1 MQTKAPQ
8 TVTPLLEKM
17 NYLTP
22 KEWITRVLLD
32 PSITSSYAEPEFQ
45 DSTGKLLQSET
56 NAQHLSVASSD
67 NEFDALLEKPD
78 SQSQSSSVDAEM
90 RPLLPR
96 IKAYLTYLAKKVFVE
111 TYEFD
116 GLHLANATYTR
127 ADGVEI
133 NYPGDELPLSM
144 IIWTFLGFPTRPQFW
159 EQRRRNKQSLRL
171 IGFGLIHN
179 ISTILRNMFGG
190 SPHPEIETIKA
201 FGTGRALLLAGLVIE
216 AFIIKP
222 SIFLIKFA
230 ELFFKIPLNIIKF
243 GTEYIP
249 SFLKNITGT
258 LVGQLAKNWNLT
270 TELYNNGQIGFGSA
284 LGGYLVFGFAMVLL
298 APIHYAIRIA
308 TIVLTAATSPLKN
321 AKAAWNLGA
330 SLMIDNDIG
339 DYNYISVILVGSLF
353 LAASIAL
360 SAALW
365 AIAFPLIFTGLTTL
379 IPALNTAI
387 SALMGTPLIA
397 STFTSINAAITSAW
411 AYLGLTSAF
420 AYVSNALAL
429 SMGIHIAASN
439 LAFGVAAG
447 LVAAPTAIFAA
458 QIAAAFSN
466 GWARLN
472 QMSFKKA
479 FFPLFFKHEKDDD
492 TRHYHHN
499 HGHGEGV
506 SSQYPRQ
513 HAQHI
518 TRKLSDSDE
527 ELNQANQFADEYEL
541 KSTKR
546 ALPTM
551 PTIEH
556 DETRH
561 ILTLNKKPLTLRQ
574 IKSAMFRIDKGY
586 DYGSGQI
593 LRFHLN
599 NDTQS
604 YDIYLGSNGDQI
616 HGIKTI
622 EGDSHMFS
630 ASRFFTDLEKN
641 AETELDRKQQTEII
655 YH

>member
-8 TVTPLLEKM
+8 TSTPLLEKM

-32 PSITSSYAEPEFQ
+32 PSITSSYAESEFQ
-45 DSTGKLLQSET
+45 DSTGKVLQSKT

-67 NEFDALLEKPD
+67 NEHDALLEKPD
-78 SQSQSSSVDAEM
+78 SPSQSPSDDAEM

-96 IKAYLTYLAKKVFVE
+96 IKACLTYLAKKVFVE

-116 GLHLANATYTR
+116 GLHLSDAKYTR
-127 ADGVEI
+127 ADGKKI
-133 NYPGDELPLSM
+133 KYPGDELPLSM

-159 EQRRRNKQSLRL
+159 KERRRNQQNLGVK
-171 IGFGLIHN
+171 GFGLIHN

-190 SPHPEIETIKA
+190 SPHPDNQTIRA
-201 FGTGRALLLAGLVIE
+201 FGTGVDLLLLIGLVIE

-222 SIFLIKFA
+222 IIFLIKFA
-230 ELFFKIPLNIIKF
+230 EVFFKIPLNIIKF

-258 LVGQLAKNWNLT
+258 LVGQLAKNWNFT
-270 TELYNNGQIGFGSA
+270 TELYNKGQLQLPSA
-284 LGGYLVFGFAMVLL
+284 LGGYLVFGSAIVLL
-298 APIHYAIRIA
+298 TPIHYAIRIA
-308 TIVLTAATSPLKN
+308 TIILTAFTSPLKN

-330 SLMIDNDIG
+330 SLMISNSIG
-339 DYNYISVILVGSLF
+339 NYNYISVILVGSLF

-379 IPALNTAI
+379 IPVLNTAI
-387 SALMGTPLIA
+387 NALMATPLIA

-429 SMGIHIAASN
+429 SMGIHIGASN
-439 LAFGVAAG
+439 LAFGVTAG

-458 QIAAAFSN
+458 RIAAAFSN

-472 QMSFKKA
+472 QMSFKEA
-479 FFPLFFKHEKDDD
+479 FFPLFFKHEKDSH
-492 TRHYHHN
+492 TGHHHH
-499 HGHGEGV
+499 HGHGDGV
-506 SSQYPRQ
+506 PM
-513 HAQHI
+513 H
-518 TRKLSDSDE
+518 LSRGTQQVTKEFSNSDE
-527 ELNQANQFADEYEL
+527 ELDQADQFADGHEL
-541 KSTKR
+541 KSTQR
-546 ALPTM
+546 ALPR
-551 PTIEH
+551 IEY

-561 ILTLNKKPLTLRQ
+561 ILTLNKKPLTLRH
-574 IKSAMFRIDKGY
+574 IESAMFRIDKGF
-586 DYGSGQI
+586 DFGGGQV
-593 LRFHLN
+593 LRFHLI
-599 NDTQS
+599 NDTES
-604 YDIYLGSNGDQI
+604 YDIYLRKNGDQI

-622 EGDSHMFS
+622 EGDSHMNRAIVFLGN
-630 ASRFFTDLEKN
+630 LEMT
-641 AETELDRKQQTEII
+641 AERELHGNQQTEMP
-655 YH
+655 H